1 MIQLP
6 NVTDLPASRSAGPES
21 WGEAWSKAAGATDE
35 TMRLIENTN
44 ADYYGLEKAYDERIK
59 LIADITGQ
67 TLPNPMREAAAVDLD
82 PDRAD
87 VMAMSLGGG
96 GTAFS
101 SVDEEGRASR
111 EEEFNAKALSL
122 SGKYRQEL
130 EQVLSTS
137 VEEAHNQVMRDAE
150 KASQEALNSPELGR
164 PDVSA
169 RNSSVACEAL
179 PAIRHNGAWRCS
191 ERVARRRRLLLAGSA
206 RRC

>member
-87 VMAMSLGGG
+87 VMAMSLGVAARRFPPSMRKVGPRVRK
-96 GTAFS
+96 S
-101 SVDEEGRASR
+101 STPRRFRSPASIVR
-111 EEEFNAKALSL
+111 SL
-122 SGKYRQEL
+122 SRFCL
-130 EQVLSTS
+130 
-137 VEEAHNQVMRDAE
+137 R
-150 KASQEALNSPELGR
+150 
-164 PDVSA
+164 VS
-169 RNSSVACEAL
+169 RK
-179 PAIRHNGAWRCS
+179 RTTR
-191 ERVARRRRLLLAGSA
+191 
-206 RRC
+206 